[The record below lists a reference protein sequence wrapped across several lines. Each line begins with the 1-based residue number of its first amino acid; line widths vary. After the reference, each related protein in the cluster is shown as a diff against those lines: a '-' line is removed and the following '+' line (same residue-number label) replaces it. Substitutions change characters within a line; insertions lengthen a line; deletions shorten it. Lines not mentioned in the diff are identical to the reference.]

1 MILDL
6 NMWKNQIF
14 YEPFAYGQYTDSE
27 GYIYSVSDRQFLR
40 WGNRTLMTYEW
51 RWNHINPKTNRTYGL
66 EDLQMNAKYKGYSLT
81 LKSIAFVPSIL
92 AFCVFGYL
100 LWLFGLEENPDEV
113 LVRRYRR
120 NVRRHRQMKRLRK
133 KKRME
138 ERKNREM
145 EEREERV
152 SGLCSSWTTCLFSK
166 LKPVCNGKR
175 VNCIKG

>member
-1 MILDL
+1 
-6 NMWKNQIF
+6 
-14 YEPFAYGQYTDSE
+14 
-27 GYIYSVSDRQFLR
+27 
-40 WGNRTLMTYEW
+40 
-51 RWNHINPKTNRTYGL
+51 
-66 EDLQMNAKYKGYSLT
+66 MNAKYKGYSLT

-133 KKRME
+133 KQRME
-138 ERKNREM
+138 ERKSRET